1 MATHPTA
8 LAVTTLSFPLGDG
21 QAFHFVFSN
30 KTEHDGLCLA
40 VREQLIAVGVTVWQQ
55 QKNIPKDTDNWF
67 TEWFPNAI
75 KAVKIVCFI
84 SVDYLKS
91 PFCMKEFRVAQTR
104 GNLLVVACDPLDEIM
119 KVMEEIARY
128 PDASDALAY
137 LMGGGQV
144 IQHGQEDG
152 CLQLEPG
159 HSVITKIC
167 RSPHICSRIRKPTS
181 RPGPWRTRTR
191 HVEKARARTHPAA
204 GRVTPV
210 SLTPRGGSASRCL
223 PAERW
228 PTCCDLGFVPANRSP
243 STCSTRPPW
252 T

>member
-1 MATHPTA
+1 MTPPSVAERTARPLWLHHHKLHAVVLPDGYAALVAVEQHTDAIALLLCVLHP
-8 LAVTTLSFPLGDG
+8 LPAVVDG
-21 QAFHFVFSN
+21 EAGP
-30 KTEHDGLCLA
+30 T
-40 VREQLIAVGVTVWQQ
+40 VR
-55 QKNIPKDTDNWF
+55 
-67 TEWFPNAI
+67 
-75 KAVKIVCFI
+75 
-84 SVDYLKS
+84 
-91 PFCMKEFRVAQTR
+91 
-104 GNLLVVACDPLDEIM
+104 VVE
-119 KVMEEIARY
+119 
-128 PDASDALAY
+128 
-137 LMGGGQV
+137 
-144 IQHGQEDG
+144 G